1 MLPVD
6 PARYALF
13 LGMMAVFA
21 ITPGP
26 ANLFAVATGVRAGA
40 GAALIGVLGMNAASL
55 VWIGAAALGLGALAP
70 AFPNLFRAIAIA
82 GALYVA
88 WLGAKA
94 LWTAL
99 RDRAAPPDAGRAATA
114 ATAFRDGFAVQFAN
128 PKAVIFFTAV
138 LPPFVDAARPAAP
151 QLALLAATVVGADLL
166 AMSGY
171 GLAGGAL
178 ASALRQA
185 RVRRPFSA
193 LTGALLLGAALM
205 IGLRA

>member
-1 MLPVD
+1 MLPLD

-26 ANLFAVATGVRAGA
+26 ANLFAVATGARAGA
-40 GAALIGVLGMNAASL
+40 SAALVGVLGMNAASL

-70 AFPNLFRAIAIA
+70 AFPDLFHAIAIA

-88 WLGAKA
+88 WLGASA
-94 LWTAL
+94 LWAAW
-99 RDRAAPPDAGRAATA
+99 RDRASTLDAGPTATA

-138 LPPFVDAARPAAP
+138 LPPFVDPARPAAP
-151 QLALLAATVVGADLL
+151 QLILLAATVLAADLL

-171 GLAGGAL
+171 GLAGGML
-178 ASALRQA
+178 ASVLRQA
-185 RVRRPFSA
+185 RVRRLFSA
-193 LTGALLLGAALM
+193 LVGALLLTAALM
-205 IGLRA
+205 IGLRG